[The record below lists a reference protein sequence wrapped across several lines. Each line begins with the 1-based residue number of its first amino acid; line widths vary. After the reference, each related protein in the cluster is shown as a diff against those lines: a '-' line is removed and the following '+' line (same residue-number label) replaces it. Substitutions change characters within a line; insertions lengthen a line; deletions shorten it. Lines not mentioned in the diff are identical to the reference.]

1 MKTAS
6 ADAHLGQLGA
16 TLAVLVALAALLLV
30 VLAWPRSGL
39 EADHRPP
46 PFLAH

>member
-6 ADAHLGQLGA
+6 TDARLGA
-16 TLAVLVALAALLLV
+16 TLAVLTAVAALLLV
-30 VLAWPRSGL
+30 VLVWPRSGL